1 MSPGGE
7 MLAEGSTR
15 RVMADIS
22 RFFSKSRVQHEAV
35 EDERTR
41 LARDLHDGVLQTLTG
56 VTLQL
61 EVAGRLIASDPDGA
75 RARLE
80 TIGNLI
86 AAEQRELRTFLHRL
100 KLVAGTSQASSAEL
114 ATALEKLRKRSEQL
128 GGVRVAL
135 TVDGRGS
142 IPRSMG
148 DEIFRIVQEA
158 LANVARHARAQS
170 ARVEVTIGF
179 DEVRIAVSDNGC
191 GFPFHG
197 EHDLASLAA
206 KNWGPASLRGRVAN
220 LRGDL
225 VLTSSLSGSSL
236 DISLPIDRTAL
247 DWIHSR
253 TDPPGRSADSQR
265 N

>member
-1 MSPGGE
+1 MTPGAE
-7 MLAEGSTR
+7 MLADGSTR

-22 RFFSKSRVQHEAV
+22 RFFSKSKVQRDAV

-61 EVAGRLIASDPDGA
+61 EHASRLIATDPDGA
-75 RARLE
+75 RAHLM

-86 AAEQRELRTFLHRL
+86 AAEQRELRTFIDRL
-100 KLVAGTSQASSAEL
+100 KLVAGKSLASSAEL
-114 ATALEKLRKRSEQL
+114 ATALEKLRERSEQL

-148 DEIFRIVQEA
+148 DEIYRIVQEA
-158 LANVARHARAQS
+158 LANVARHAHAQS
-170 ARVEVTIGF
+170 ARVKVTIGL
-179 DEVRIAVSDNGC
+179 DKVRIAVSDDGC

-206 KNWGPASLRGRVAN
+206 RNRGPVSLRGRVAN
-220 LRGDL
+220 LRGEL

-236 DISLPIDRTAL
+236 DISLPIDQPAL
-247 DWIHSR
+247 DWVRSR
-253 TDPPGRSADSQR
+253 TDQSGNSADTPR